1 MERPSRP
8 LTLRSALLFLGLGIS
23 LIVTQSGCPGGAE
36 LEDAD
41 AWAGRLG
48 NNTGGAPAATGGTG
62 TGGMATGGTA
72 TGGMATGG
80 SGMQTNWVLDLN
92 TVVCP
97 NSLSATT
104 VLGDCAKTGCHK
116 GSLKSAGLDLTPA
129 TIANNTKDKP
139 ATHSEIQC
147 SAPGDPY
154 MECIPT
160 TCPAPGTALLV
171 NSQNPDD
178 SWMMKKI
185 HGQANGCGITMPDDN
200 YATSSPDRLACI
212 EGVIRAIAALK

>member
-36 LEDAD
+36 LDDPE

-48 NNTGGAPAATGGTG
+48 NNTGGAPPATGGTG
-62 TGGMATGGTA
+62 TGGMA

-97 NSLSATT
+97 NGLNATT
-104 VLGDCAKTGCHK
+104 VVTGDCAKTGCHK
-116 GSLKSAGLDLTPA
+116 GTLSAAGLDLTPA
-129 TIANNTKDKP
+129 TIANKTKDKP

-160 TCPAPGTALLV
+160 TCPSAGTALLV
-171 NSQNPDD
+171 NSQNADE
-178 SWMMKKI
+178 SWIMKKL
-185 HGQANGCGITMPDDN
+185 HAQANGCGTTMPDDN
-200 YATSSPDRLACI
+200 YATASPDRLACV
-212 EGVIRAIAALK
+212 EAVVRAIAALK